1 MRIIDI
7 INKKV
12 ENQTLTKE
20 EIDFFIKEYVAEN
33 VPNYQAAALLMAI
46 RLNGLSDAETAQ
58 LTDAMMHSGEVLDW
72 SYLNKVIVDKHSTG
86 GVGDKVSIALC
97 PILAA
102 LGLTVAKMSG
112 RGLGHTGGTLDKLES
127 IDGYNFSVTDQQ
139 FRDLVEKH
147 GIAIVGQNQKLVPA
161 DKKIYALRDVTGT
174 VQSIPLIASS
184 IMSKKLATGSNCILL
199 DVKCGNGAFMKDIN
213 EAKKLGKLMIE
224 IGKKL
229 NRKIAVEITN
239 MQQPLGKTIGNKI
252 EVLEAIDTLNG
263 HGPKDFTEIIYSS
276 GSTLLVL
283 AQKAKDEVEARK
295 MIDEVI
301 NNKKAYNK
309 FLEWISAQGGNIKVF
324 EKDSKWFNPQYKQEI
339 IANQSGYLKIKSAI
353 DFGLVAMKLGAG
365 RSKKE
370 DSIDYEA
377 GIYLNKSS
385 NEYVNKGDVLFTLY
399 SSKPINPELQKE
411 LLSAIEFSESKH
423 DIQTV
428 FAKLM

>member
-33 VPNYQAAALLMAI
+33 VPDYQATALLMAI

-339 IANQSGYLKIKSAI
+339 IASQSGYLKIKSAI

>member
-33 VPNYQAAALLMAI
+33 VPDYQAAALLMAI

-72 SYLNKVIVDKHSTG
+72 SYLNKIIVDKHSTG

-252 EVLEAIDTLNG
+252 EVSEAIDTLNG

-339 IANQSGYLKIKSAI
+339 IASQSGYLKIKSAI

-385 NEYVNKGDVLFTLY
+385 NEYVNKGDVLFTMY

>member
-33 VPNYQAAALLMAI
+33 VPDYQAAALLMAI

-58 LTDAMMHSGEVLDW
+58 LTDTMMHSGEVLDW
-72 SYLNKVIVDKHSTG
+72 SYLNKIIVDKHSTG

-339 IANQSGYLKIKSAI
+339 IASQSGYLKIKSAI

-385 NEYVNKGDVLFTLY
+385 NEYVNKGDVLFTMY

>member
-33 VPNYQAAALLMAI
+33 VPDYQAAALLMAI

-72 SYLNKVIVDKHSTG
+72 SYLNKIIVDKHSTG

-370 DSIDYEA
+370 DFIDYEA

>member
-33 VPNYQAAALLMAI
+33 VPDYQAAALLMAI

>member
-33 VPNYQAAALLMAI
+33 VPDYQAAALLMAI

-147 GIAIVGQNQKLVPA
+147 GIAIVGQNQKLVLA

>member
-33 VPNYQAAALLMAI
+33 VPDYQAAALLMAI

-72 SYLNKVIVDKHSTG
+72 SYLNKIIVDKHSTG

-127 IDGYNFSVTDQQ
+127 IDGYNFSMTDQQ

-339 IANQSGYLKIKSAI
+339 IASQSGYLKIKSAI

-385 NEYVNKGDVLFTLY
+385 NEYVNKGDVLFTMY

>member
-20 EIDFFIKEYVAEN
+20 EIDFFINEYVAEN
-33 VPNYQAAALLMAI
+33 VPDYQAAALLMAI

-339 IANQSGYLKIKSAI
+339 IASQSGYLKIKSAI

>member
-33 VPNYQAAALLMAI
+33 VPDYQAAALLMAI

-295 MIDEVI
+295 MINEVI

-339 IANQSGYLKIKSAI
+339 IASQSGYLKIKSAI

>member
-33 VPNYQAAALLMAI
+33 IPDYQAAALLMAI

-72 SYLNKVIVDKHSTG
+72 SYLNKIIVDKHSTG

-301 NNKKAYNK
+301 NNKKAYSK

-339 IANQSGYLKIKSAI
+339 IASQSGYLKIKSAI

>member
-33 VPNYQAAALLMAI
+33 IPDYQAAALLMAI

-339 IANQSGYLKIKSAI
+339 IASQSGYLKIKSAI

>member
-33 VPNYQAAALLMAI
+33 VPDYQAAALLMAI
-46 RLNGLSDAETAQ
+46 RLNSLSDAETAQ

-339 IANQSGYLKIKSAI
+339 IASQSGYLKIKSAI

-385 NEYVNKGDVLFTLY
+385 NEYVNNGDVLFTLY

>member
-33 VPNYQAAALLMAI
+33 VPDYQAAALLMAI

-309 FLEWISAQGGNIKVF
+309 FLEWISAQGGNINVF

-339 IANQSGYLKIKSAI
+339 IASQSGYLKIKSAI

>member
-33 VPNYQAAALLMAI
+33 VPDYQAAALLMAI

-301 NNKKAYNK
+301 NNKKAYSK

-339 IANQSGYLKIKSAI
+339 IASQSGYLKIKSAI

-411 LLSAIEFSESKH
+411 LLSAIEFGESKH

>member
-33 VPNYQAAALLMAI
+33 VPDYQAAALLMAI

-365 RSKKE
+365 KSKKE

>member
-1 MRIIDI
+1 MRIIDV

-33 VPNYQAAALLMAI
+33 VPDYQAAALLMAI

-339 IANQSGYLKIKSAI
+339 IASQSGYLKIKSAI

>member
-33 VPNYQAAALLMAI
+33 VPDYQAAALLMAI

-301 NNKKAYNK
+301 NNKKAYSK

-339 IANQSGYLKIKSAI
+339 IASQSGYLKIKSAI

>member
-33 VPNYQAAALLMAI
+33 VPDYQAAALLMAI

-72 SYLNKVIVDKHSTG
+72 SYLNKIIVDKHSTG

-339 IANQSGYLKIKSAI
+339 IASQSGYLKIKSAI